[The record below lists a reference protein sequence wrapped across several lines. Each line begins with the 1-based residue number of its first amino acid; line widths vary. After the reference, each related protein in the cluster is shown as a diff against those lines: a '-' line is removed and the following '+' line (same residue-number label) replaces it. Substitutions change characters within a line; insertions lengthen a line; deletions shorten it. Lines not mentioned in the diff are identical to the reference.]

1 MSKVEIGPVELDP
14 EKTTLAEWD
23 RIINDIKVGDKYY
36 CGDGENIQSI
46 GFEIWC
52 YDIDDEDVPSILE
65 GFDRHGLWPHWISI
79 ENMLYDMP
87 DKDECRAMLRELDN
101 DYKALWVWMKSVA
114 MGETKLEDK
123 EAEK

>member
-23 RIINDIKVGDKYY
+23 RIIRDIEVGDKYY
-36 CGDGENIQSI
+36 CGEGECIQSI

-65 GFDRHGLWPHWISI
+65 GFDKHGLWPSWISI
-79 ENMLYDMP
+79 EDMQYDTP
-87 DKDECRAMLRELDN
+87 DEDECRAMLRELGN
-101 DYKALWVWMKSVA
+101 DYQALWNWMKSVA
-114 MGETKLEDK
+114 MGETKIEDK
-123 EAEK
+123 EEKE